1 MARLVTKF
9 KYLNKNG
16 KKPVGGYAQYI
27 ATREGVDKID
37 KSMEHAEATK
47 RQEILIQKILRDFP
61 DTRDMLEY
69 ADYFNHPTRRN
80 ASEFITRAIEENA
93 YEALTQS
100 TYADYIATR
109 PRAEKIGTHGL
120 FTDDGVPVV
129 LSQVSEELNQ
139 HEGNIWT
146 GILSLRRE
154 DAVKLGFDT
163 GQRWRDMLRSQ
174 ASTLANNMKIPL
186 ENFRWYAAFHNE
198 SHHPHVH
205 LIAYSTVEN
214 EGYLTPKG
222 VMNLR
227 SAYAKSIFAEELAE
241 IFASQAQHRKDLRQE
256 SRDMIARVVEQINSN
271 AYDNPAVEQKLLE
284 LSVQLTG
291 LGGKK
296 EYKYLRKDLK
306 PLVDDIVM
314 ELSSDTRIQQ
324 LYDLWY
330 QMREE
335 NMRIYTDE
343 LPECIPLADNP
354 EFRTFK
360 NAVIQEAMHIVKK
373 EITAEDPEEF
383 SPWHMEIPDEEPE
396 PASVDDE
403 TPPLP
408 RETSKEETPAKE
420 ESDYL
425 LWLKEL
431 AHQNNSYGQYM
442 LGKILLRDEPT
453 ELDLREGEMWLR
465 RAISNGNIYA
475 PYVLGKAML
484 SGVIKT
490 DDTDE
495 AIRLIEQSADD
506 GASAARYLMGK
517 LLYKGELTDQDIPR
531 AIEYLKDAASQ
542 FNRHAAYLL
551 GKILVVEKE
560 HRDIESALS
569 YLERAAKYGNHYAEY
584 FMGKLYLYG
593 KEVPQ
598 DTEKALDYL
607 KTAAEHGNPYVAQ
620 LLNSI
625 RSNGNWSAAVGS
637 LRLLHHISRMFQ
649 NQTEEAMRQNEIAA
663 VDKRIR
669 QKTEE
674 KRQAHGLKHG

>member
-1 MARLVTKF
+1 MVAYFDQDAYAQTIADHMIFIGTENTVTGNWDISYQ
-9 KYLNKNG
+9 YLNRKFYTDL
-16 KKPVGGYAQYI
+16 PL
-27 ATREGVDKID
+27 DKD
-37 KSMEHAEATK
+37 LMK
-47 RQEILIQKILRDFP
+47 
-61 DTRDMLEY
+61 
-69 ADYFNHPTRRN
+69 
-80 ASEFITRAIEENA
+80 
-93 YEALTQS
+93 
-100 TYADYIATR
+100 
-109 PRAEKIGTHGL
+109 KIGTSL
-120 FTDDGVPVV
+120 NANYPESVRDFTVDDNGFHVRFNPKACQFP
-129 LSQVSEELNQ
+129 LDEEEQEASETNDMITAEDLTEQTVYAMNAPDCCSDSEQ
-139 HEGNIWT
+139 AENMLDMLGANIMD
-146 GILSLRRE
+146 E
-154 DAVKLGFDT
+154 DIYDT

-214 EGYLTPKG
+214 EGFLTQKG

-284 LSVQLTG
+284 LSAQLTG

-306 PLVDDIVM
+306 HLVDDIVS
-314 ELSSDTRIQQ
+314 ELSSDDRIQQ

-335 NMRIYTDE
+335 NVRIYTDE
-343 LPECIPLADNP
+343 LPERIPLADNP

-373 EITAEDPEEF
+373 EITVEDPEEF

-403 TPPLP
+403 APPSP
-408 RETSKEETPAKE
+408 KETPME
-420 ESDYL
+420 ESTAKKESEYM

-453 ELDLREGEMWLR
+453 EQDLHEGEMWLR
-465 RAISNGNIYA
+465 RAIANGNIYA
-475 PYVLGKAML
+475 RYALGKAML
-484 SGVIKT
+484 SGVIKV

-495 AIRLIEQSADD
+495 AVRLIEQSADD

-531 AIEYLKDAASQ
+531 AIAYLKDAASQ
-542 FNRHAAYLL
+542 FNRLAAYLL
-551 GKILVVEKE
+551 GKILVVEPE

-569 YLERAAKYGNHYAEY
+569 YLERVAKYGNHYAEY
-584 FMGKLYLYG
+584 FLGKLYLYG

-598 DTEKALDYL
+598 NTEKALDYL
-607 KTAAEHGNPYVAQ
+607 KTAAEHGNPYAAQ
-620 LLNSI
+620 LLNSV
-625 RSNGNWSAAVGS
+625 RSNGNWSVAVGS

>member
-1 MARLVTKF
+1 MARLITKF

-16 KKPVGGYAQYI
+16 KKPVGGYAKYI

-37 KSMEHAEATK
+37 KSMEHAQATN

-100 TYADYIATR
+100 TFADYIATR
-109 PRAEKIGTHGL
+109 PRAERFGTHGL
-120 FTDDGVPVV
+120 FTDDGVPVL

-139 HEGNIWT
+139 HQGNIWT

-154 DAVKLGFDT
+154 DAAKLGFDT
-163 GQRWRDMLRSQ
+163 GERWRDMLRSQ

-186 ENFRWYAAFHNE
+186 ENFHWYAAFHNE

-214 EGYLTPKG
+214 EGFLTQKG

-241 IFASQAQHRKDLRQE
+241 IFVTQAQHRKDLRQE

-296 EYKYLRKDLK
+296 EYKYLRHDLK
-306 PLVDDIVM
+306 PLVDDIVK
-314 ELSSDTRIQQ
+314 ELSADERIQQ

-343 LPECIPLADNP
+343 LPERIPLADNP

-373 EITAEDPEEF
+373 EITVEDPEEF

-396 PASVDDE
+396 PTPTDDE

-408 RETSKEETPAKE
+408 REETPAKK

-453 ELDLREGEMWLR
+453 EQDLREGEMWLR

-551 GKILVVEKE
+551 GKILVVEPE

-569 YLERAAKYGNHYAEY
+569 YLERAARYGNHYAEY
-584 FMGKLYLYG
+584 FLGKLYLYG

-598 DTEKALDYL
+598 DVEKALDYL
-607 KTAAEHGNPYVAQ
+607 KAAAEHGNPYADQ
-620 LLNSI
+620 LLNSV
-625 RSNGNWSAAVGS
+625 RSNGSWSAAVGS

-649 NQTEEAMRQNEIAA
+649 NRVEEAMRQNEITA

>member
-9 KYLNKNG
+9 KFMNKSAD
-16 KKPVGGYAQYI
+16 KTIGGYAKYI
-27 ATREGVDKID
+27 ATREGVEKID
-37 KSMEHAEATK
+37 RSVEHAEATGK
-47 RQEILIQKILRDFP
+47 QQSLIRKILRDFP
-61 DTRDMLEY
+61 DTKQMLEY
-69 ADYFNHPTRRN
+69 ADYSASPTVLN
-80 ASEFITRAIEENA
+80 ATEFISRAIEENA
-93 YEALTQS
+93 YEALAQT
-100 TYADYIATR
+100 TYADYIAMR
-109 PRAEKIGTHGL
+109 PGAERFGRHGL
-120 FTDDGVPVV
+120 FTDDGVHVQ
-129 LSQVSEELNQ
+129 LNQVSAELNA
-139 HEGNIWT
+139 HAGNVWT
-146 GILSLRRE
+146 GIISLRRE
-154 DAVKLGFDT
+154 DAAKLGFDT

-186 ENFRWYAAFHNE
+186 EHFHWYAAFHNE

-205 LIAYSTVEN
+205 LIAYSTAQN
-214 EGYLTPKG
+214 EGYLTKKG
-222 VMNLR
+222 IANLR

-241 IFASQAQHRKDLRQE
+241 VFAEQAQHRKDLRQE
-256 SRDMIARVVEQINSN
+256 SRDMVAGIVKQINSGD
-271 AYDNPAVEQKLLE
+271 YRNPAVEQKLLK
-284 LSVQLTG
+284 LSQELTG

-306 PLVDDIVM
+306 QLVDAIVT
-314 ELSSDTRIQQ
+314 ELSADARIQQ

-335 NMRIYTDE
+335 NYRIYTDE
-343 LPECIPLADNP
+343 LPERVALVDNP

-373 EITAEDPEEF
+373 EITVEDPEEF
-383 SPWHMEIPDEEPE
+383 SPWQVEIPDEEPE
-396 PASVDDE
+396 ATPTDVE
-403 TPPLP
+403 TPPLS
-408 RETSKEETPAKE
+408 REEIPTKE
-420 ESDYL
+420 ESEYL
-425 LWLKEL
+425 LWLKDL
-431 AHQNNSYGQYM
+431 AYQNNSYGQYM

-560 HRDIESALS
+560 HRDIEFALS
-569 YLERAAKYGNHYAEY
+569 YLERAAQWGNHYAEY
-584 FMGKLYLYG
+584 FLGKLYLYG

-598 DTEKALDYL
+598 NTEKALGYL
-607 KTAAEHGNPYVAQ
+607 KTAAEHGNPYAAQ
-620 LLNSI
+620 LLNSV
-625 RSNGNWSAAVGS
+625 RSNGNWSAALGS

-649 NQTEEAMRQNEIAA
+649 NQTEEAMCQNEIAA